1 MHEKSNVR
9 KWVVARLAA
18 APSSRNADRIGIPR
32 LTVEMG
38 FGLRLAQRTNRMG
51 ATHASHGWPW
61 MATQGLRVAG
71 IAQRNAPRPRRFAR
85 SASTR
90 FGGSSS
96 GRTTVSDT
104 VYLGSNPSPPA
115 KQGPHL
121 RALFLTV
128 CASERVS

>member
-1 MHEKSNVR
+1 MHEKSNAR
-9 KWVVARLAA
+9 KSAVAKLAA

-32 LTVEMG
+32 LTVEMS
-38 FGLRLAQRTNRMG
+38 FGLLLAQRAYRTG
-51 ATHASHGWPW
+51 S
-61 MATQGLRVAG
+61 
-71 IAQRNAPRPRRFAR
+71 PRPRRFAP

-115 KQGPHL
+115 KQGPL
-121 RALFLTV
+121 LWALLLLADGGEPV
-128 CASERVS
+128 

>member
-1 MHEKSNVR
+1 MHEKSNAR
-9 KWVVARLAA
+9 KWAAARLAA
-18 APSSRNADRIGIPR
+18 ALSSRNADRIGIPR

-38 FGLRLAQRTNRMG
+38 FGLLLAQRAYRTGSR
-51 ATHASHGWPW
+51 
-61 MATQGLRVAG
+61 
-71 IAQRNAPRPRRFAR
+71 RPRRFAR

-115 KQGPHL
+115 KQGPQM
-121 RALFLTV
+121 RALFLV
-128 CASERVS
+128 VYASEPAS